1 MAGQVA
7 ALWQQLVE
15 LGERRGAGARV
26 QAAWAVRQALAQQ
39 LRSSPP
45 CAPALLPAPLPARL
59 PHRHSA
65 RLSARARMLWSQVLL
80 APRLEP
86 ALPQMPLVFVALP
99 QTQAAAAPLRVR
111 ALPRQCSLRRG

>member
-1 MAGQVA
+1 
-7 ALWQQLVE
+7 
-15 LGERRGAGARV
+15 
-26 QAAWAVRQALAQQ
+26 
-39 LRSSPP
+39 
-45 CAPALLPAPLPARL
+45 
-59 PHRHSA
+59 
-65 RLSARARMLWSQVLL
+65 MLWSQVLL